1 MDKNNNKRK
10 NIFTEAELAK
20 YWQMSERTLQ
30 KWRSLGTGP
39 VYIKI
44 GGKVRYTKKAI
55 RTYESNRLFISSSE
69 RYAEKGGK
77 E

>member
-10 NIFTEAELAK
+10 NILTEAELAK

-55 RTYESNRLFISSSE
+55 RTYENNRKFISSSE

-77 E
+77 K